1 MPYKRIKQLEKEHGS
16 LHQIIPALVNKNG
29 QIRAGQAL
37 GVSATTI
44 NQWLKKNGYMRQI
57 QYVRESEGKR

>member
-1 MPYKRIKQLEKEHGS
+1 MPYKRMERIEKEHGS

-44 NQWLKKNGYMRQI
+44 NTWLRKNGYVRRI
-57 QYVRESEGKR
+57 QYVRESEAAR